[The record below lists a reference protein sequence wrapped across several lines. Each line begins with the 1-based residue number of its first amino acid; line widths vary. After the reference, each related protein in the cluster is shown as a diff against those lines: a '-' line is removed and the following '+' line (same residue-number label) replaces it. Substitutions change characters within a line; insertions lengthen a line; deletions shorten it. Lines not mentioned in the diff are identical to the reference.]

1 MPNFDRGDNLPEKQP
16 PQNMVP
22 QKSALEIYEP
32 RCKVCKSQYRRAI
45 DRLMTVGVS
54 YAELARQFEEE
65 GITRRGLAVHKE
77 RHMSVTDKAVREI
90 IEEQIRAMGEDVENT
105 KQHILTR
112 QGALDVG
119 IMQGY
124 TGIVT
129 GDIPIEA
136 RDWIQMINLREKM
149 AEKTAAIQMEETM
162 REMNA
167 FMQAV
172 KAIVPEDMWLDV
184 NAKFEYF
191 LQQDSRIIDS
201 YGIEVT
207 YGKDVALPS
216 LEKPI
221 DVDIEDE

>member
-1 MPNFDRGDNLPEKQP
+1 MPNFDRGGLPEKP
-16 PQNMVP
+16 NNENMVP
-22 QKSALEIYEP
+22 QKNVLEISES

-45 DRLMTVGVS
+45 DRLLTVGVS
-54 YAELARQFEEE
+54 YAELARNFEQE
-65 GITRRGLAVHKE
+65 GVTRRSLSTHKE

-90 IEEQIRAMGEDVENT
+90 IEEQVRAMGEDVENT

-112 QGALDVG
+112 TAVLDVG
-119 IMQGY
+119 IMKGY
-124 TGIVT
+124 SGIVT

-136 RDWIQMINLREKM
+136 RDLIQMVNLREKM

-172 KAIVPEDMWLDV
+172 KAVVPEDMWLDV
-184 NAKFEYF
+184 NEKFEHF
-191 LQQDSRIIDS
+191 LQQDKRIIDS

-207 YGKDVALPS
+207 YGQDVQLPS

-221 DVDIEDE
+221 DVEIDE